1 MQFRTIDPEKLRGI
15 VDKVFGLTKEIV
27 GEVVG
32 NERLQKEGEAQ
43 QAKGTEKLKA
53 LRKQLEAG
61 EGRQGRGAFE
71 QKQKA
76 AQRIKESAKRSKQQS
91 AVKRPRGLSR

>member
-15 VDKVFGLTKEIV
+15 VDKVFGLTKEII

-53 LRKQLEAG
+53 LRKQVEA
-61 EGRQGRGAFE
+61 EAKEAKAELFE

-76 AQRIKESAKRSKQQS
+76 AQRVKESA
-91 AVKRPRGLSR
+91 

>member
-32 NERLQKEGEAQ
+32 NSRLQKEGEAQ
-43 QAKGTEKLKA
+43 QAKGTERLKA
-53 LRKQLEAG
+53 LRKQFEAQAK
-61 EGRQGRGAFE
+61 EAKADVYE

-76 AQRIKESAKRSKQQS
+76 AQRLKESA
-91 AVKRPRGLSR
+91 